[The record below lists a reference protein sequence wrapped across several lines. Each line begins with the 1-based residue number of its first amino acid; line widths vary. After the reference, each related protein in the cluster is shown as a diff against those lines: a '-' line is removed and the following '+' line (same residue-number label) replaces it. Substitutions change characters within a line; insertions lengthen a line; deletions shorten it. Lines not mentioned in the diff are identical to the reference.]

1 MVNTKSQVQGV
12 ARRCFTVEEYHK
24 MGEAG
29 LFDEKERVEL
39 INGEIYD
46 MSPINSRHAGITD
59 FLASL
64 FKESLSEKKI
74 IRVQNP
80 VSLDESSEPEPDV
93 AVVQFRKDW
102 YTKSHPS
109 PNEIILLVEVSDS
122 TLSFDRAIK
131 LPLYAKA
138 AVPEVWIINLQED
151 QIEVHNLPSDKGY
164 AQIRVFRP
172 GDNIPH
178 ELLGM
183 LEVDKILLKE

>member
-1 MVNTKSQVQGV
+1 
-12 ARRCFTVEEYHK
+12 
-24 MGEAG
+24 
-29 LFDEKERVEL
+29 
-39 INGEIYD
+39 
-46 MSPINSRHAGITD
+46 
-59 FLASL
+59 
-64 FKESLSEKKI
+64 
-74 IRVQNP
+74 
-80 VSLDESSEPEPDV
+80 
-93 AVVQFRKDW
+93 VQFRKDW

-138 AVPEVWIINLQED
+138 AIPEVWIINLQED